1 MTVLAGAGHGAH
13 TAALPDWVRV
23 GFAVV
28 LAGVAVVH
36 LRHGAQMSRQR
47 RWWHAG
53 HAVMALGMAA
63 MYLLPRM
70 HYEGLH
76 RSGLVLFALLAAAT
90 AVAAL
95 GLRSREGA
103 LNPVWTMSAL
113 DYLAMTYMLADP
125 AVRPGWLAYVFA
137 AYFGCAALGWVA
149 RAFDRLPVFAHPV
162 AAAGA
167 GAGAAAGVGGGTAT
181 GGPALLSAHPAGGPG
196 GAPAR
201 SRMSVA
207 LTLAA
212 MAAAMAFM
220 LVAM

>member
-1 MTVLAGAGHGAH
+1 MAMTVLAGAGHGAH
-13 TAALPDWVRV
+13 TAGLPDWVRV
-23 GFAVV
+23 GFAVL
-28 LAGVAVVH
+28 LAAVAVVH
-36 LRHGAQMSRQR
+36 LRHGAQMAGQR
-47 RWWHAG
+47 RWWDAG
-53 HAVMALGMAA
+53 HAVMAAGMAA

-70 HYEGLH
+70 HFEGLH

-90 AVAAL
+90 AAAAL

-103 LNPVWTMSAL
+103 LNPIWTMSAL

-125 AVRPGWLAYVFA
+125 GVRPGWLGYVFA
-137 AYFGCAALGWVA
+137 AYFGCAVLGWVA
-149 RAFDRLPVFAHPV
+149 RAFDRLPVFARPV
-162 AAAGA
+162 AAAVGA
-167 GAGAAAGVGGGTAT
+167 GGGTAA
-181 GGPALLSAHPAGGPG
+181 GPALLSAHPAGGSG